1 MRNRVYPL
9 IDPTYAFATQSFS
22 GNYVFI
28 TGASRGIGRTTAI
41 TFAKAGAGVA
51 ISARSEQALGET
63 KALILQEVP
72 KAKVEVYVADVTKI
86 EEMEAALKSAIK
98 VFGGLDVVIANAGA
112 ANSFDTRRGLSY
124 SLMRSGAE

>member
-9 IDPTYAFATQSFS
+9 IDPTYAFATRSFS
-22 GNYVFI
+22 GKNVFI

-72 KAKVEVYVADVTKI
+72 KAKVEVYVADVTKT
-86 EEMEAALKSAIK
+86 EEMEAEAKAAPGRWEGEDGL
-98 VFGGLDVVIANAGA
+98 GGRERRPVTPGGA
-112 ANSFDTRRGLSY
+112 
-124 SLMRSGAE
+124 SLWVR

>member
-9 IDPTYAFATQSFS
+9 IDPTYAFATRSFN
-22 GNYVFI
+22 GKNVFI

-72 KAKVEVYVADVTKI
+72 KAKVEVYVADVTKT